1 MSQPSE
7 LQNQIIQLVKNNPD
21 LSPQDI
27 AENVNCS
34 VSWVRETINE
44 YPRKL
49 IGQNDL
55 SDIDI
60 CLSFFSPYDVY
71 ASSEFLEKYNL
82 NIDQPA
88 KIELLDD
95 ENNDTYTQIVTIK
108 RIDELEYSKEFRSR
122 VYAINSLSDS
132 LPGDYDSFL
141 SRFTRGEN
149 KDLEIYSLSDFVEFS
164 RLMQGHTTNLIERSD
179 LIVGAGLLNE
189 NNPDADSESLF
200 LPKYATT
207 VDNLRNKL
215 DNGSSK
221 IVDFRM
227 VGEDEIIQPESV
239 YFTHYGNN
247 IEPEIKADILSRN
260 YYDLEH
266 IKIFNP
272 FDPISGPNTVNSS
285 KRILQVNEEN
295 LKFTETQIRVG
306 FINDETLDFETLLEI
321 TQDLSIETEHNELD
335 ITRSI
340 FRNDSLS
347 RIHFYIG
354 SIPVT
359 LRYDNPS
366 TIFTYPKKP
375 SIAGEFVEAL
385 SRNIS
390 EATRTTVNLSD
401 TDNIGE
407 SAHPMLQSNR
417 YVFDTNAIYNNVHE
431 NKPASILEIILNN
444 IEMDDSE
451 IIIPWTVL
459 YEINKHKDR
468 GGPGPRVQEQG
479 IENLNLLNELD
490 ELSFISLSIEDFPKS
505 IQAQVAEADIADMS
519 ILQSCQNEDAVLIS
533 GDNRLRDLG
542 DISDIPVVDIQD
554 LIDVSTIPDLSDDI
568 REEILPRI
576 GTELKYRKE
585 IIVSISEAIETQIQ
599 QSQKPEFADMDSS
612 PEDYLTEWL
621 NEGEIIS
628 VIDEENKN
636 DEDDLEI
643 IYDRGNIVDVV
654 ITPTAIGEVADNII
668 KHDGGK
674 YLSKDILERLSKLPS
689 VSGPG
694 LPMITFHTPISNV
707 IGPQSANIG
716 GLSTTSRQ
724 LYKLKDVKNANYNSE
739 ELSEVT
745 SRDEYVH
752 DAVLLAREK
761 GYPLL
766 CAEEDD
772 YLRKISGLIGVTV
785 TDCQE

>member
-1 MSQPSE
+1 
-7 LQNQIIQLVKNNPD
+7 
-21 LSPQDI
+21 
-27 AENVNCS
+27 
-34 VSWVRETINE
+34 
-44 YPRKL
+44 
-49 IGQNDL
+49 
-55 SDIDI
+55 
-60 CLSFFSPYDVY
+60 
-71 ASSEFLEKYNL
+71 
-82 NIDQPA
+82 
-88 KIELLDD
+88 
-95 ENNDTYTQIVTIK
+95 
-108 RIDELEYSKEFRSR
+108 
-122 VYAINSLSDS
+122 
-132 LPGDYDSFL
+132 
-141 SRFTRGEN
+141 
-149 KDLEIYSLSDFVEFS
+149 
-164 RLMQGHTTNLIERSD
+164 
-179 LIVGAGLLNE
+179 
-189 NNPDADSESLF
+189 
-200 LPKYATT
+200 
-207 VDNLRNKL
+207 
-215 DNGSSK
+215 
-221 IVDFRM
+221 
-227 VGEDEIIQPESV
+227 
-239 YFTHYGNN
+239 
-247 IEPEIKADILSRN
+247 
-260 YYDLEH
+260 
-266 IKIFNP
+266 
-272 FDPISGPNTVNSS
+272 
-285 KRILQVNEEN
+285 
-295 LKFTETQIRVG
+295 
-306 FINDETLDFETLLEI
+306 
-321 TQDLSIETEHNELD
+321 
-335 ITRSI
+335 
-340 FRNDSLS
+340 
-347 RIHFYIG
+347 
-354 SIPVT
+354 
-359 LRYDNPS
+359 
-366 TIFTYPKKP
+366 
-375 SIAGEFVEAL
+375 
-385 SRNIS
+385 
-390 EATRTTVNLSD
+390 
-401 TDNIGE
+401 
-407 SAHPMLQSNR
+407 
-417 YVFDTNAIYNNVHE
+417 
-431 NKPASILEIILNN
+431 
-444 IEMDDSE
+444 
-451 IIIPWTVL
+451 
-459 YEINKHKDR
+459 
-468 GGPGPRVQEQG
+468 
-479 IENLNLLNELD
+479 
-490 ELSFISLSIEDFPKS
+490 
-505 IQAQVAEADIADMS
+505 
-519 ILQSCQNEDAVLIS
+519 LIS